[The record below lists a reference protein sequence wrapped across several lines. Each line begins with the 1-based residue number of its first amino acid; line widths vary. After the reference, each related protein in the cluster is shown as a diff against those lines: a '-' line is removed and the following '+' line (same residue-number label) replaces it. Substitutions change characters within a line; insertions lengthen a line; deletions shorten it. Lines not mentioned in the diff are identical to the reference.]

1 MEEKAL
7 VGMTRAESRTVTEE
21 QLARNAAEVKT
32 VRANLRQTAKNG

>member
-21 QLARNAAEVKT
+21 QLACRVGSG
-32 VRANLRQTAKNG
+32 TARVFATPAWPR